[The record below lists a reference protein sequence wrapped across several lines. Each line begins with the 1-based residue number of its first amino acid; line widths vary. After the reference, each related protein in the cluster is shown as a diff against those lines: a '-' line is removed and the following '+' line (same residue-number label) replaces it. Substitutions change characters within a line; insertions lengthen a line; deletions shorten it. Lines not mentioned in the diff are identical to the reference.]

1 MNKKTLIYSF
11 IFLLAFQVIHYCIW
25 FSFFGLNLNKPYF
38 DDGDSAQYIGA
49 TESLIKNGDLTYYHT
64 KDILY
69 LSNTINP
76 KVDDLGLLYAFR
88 TPGFNI
94 IHYPLR
100 LLFNYHYS
108 LIVFIIFQI
117 ILSAF
122 SKVLIS
128 NLIFKITSSKL
139 IFYSILVTFGIYYPL
154 SIYNNLL
161 LTESLGCSFLII
173 SLYYLF
179 LKSSRNNLLFSGAA
193 LALAILFRPFLFPFV
208 FVSII
213 YIYAKENAEVKRMN
227 ILIFIIPIF
236 LLFSS
241 WTIRNYCK
249 TNELIPLTSTLSIF
263 DKTNKIF
270 IANSKITKNLIKSG
284 EWWNIESPMY
294 WLVNEKDTRKPIEVY
309 GDFGKINSKVLIE
322 SKRNFLFTISNSVDC
337 NKKAIVELST
347 AKTLDSLNSKFSNDP
362 ISVMENRILTGSKL
376 INHKPYNAFINLRY
390 PLNWGMLIFEV
401 FLSKF
406 FFIFGGI
413 YCIILLFKNIFKW
426 NEIFILSLIPL
437 SIFFLF
443 SCLIPS
449 LEYREMFIVEFF
461 LLPLSIVGVLKLYEG
476 RKKIVVILVVT
487 AILIFS
493 VFDSIQYIKL

>member
-1 MNKKTLIYSF
+1 MDKKTLLYSF
-11 IFLLAFQVIHYCIW
+11 ICLLAFQVIHYCIW
-25 FSFFGLNLNKPYF
+25 FSFYGFNLNKPYF

-49 TESLIKNGDLTYYHT
+49 TESIINKGELTYYHT

-69 LSNTINP
+69 LSNTIDPN
-76 KVDDLGLLYAFR
+76 VDDLGILYAFR

-108 LIVFIIFQI
+108 LLVFILFQI

-122 SKVLIS
+122 SKVLLS

-139 IFYSILVTFGIYYPL
+139 IFYSILITFGIYYPL

-161 LTESLGCSFLII
+161 LTESFGCSFLII

-179 LKSSRNNLLFSGAA
+179 LKSSRNHLLFSGAM
-193 LALAILFRPFLFPFV
+193 LALAILFRPFLFPFIL
-208 FVSII
+208 VSII
-213 YIYAKENAEVKRMN
+213 YIYMKENAEFKRINMLTF
-227 ILIFIIPIF
+227 ILPIF
-236 LLFSS
+236 LVFSI
-241 WTIRNYCK
+241 WTIRNYYK
-249 TNELIPLTSTLSIF
+249 TNELIPLSSTLSIF

-294 WLVNEKDTRKPIEVY
+294 WLVNENDTRQPIEVY
-309 GDFGKINSKVLIE
+309 GDFGKINSKILIQ
-322 SKRNFLFTISNSVDC
+322 SKRNFLLTISDSIDL
-337 NKKAIVELST
+337 KRKAFIELST
-347 AKTLDSLNSKFSNDP
+347 AKSLDSLNSKFSNDP
-362 ISVMENRILTGSKL
+362 ISALENRILIGSAL
-376 INHKPYNAFINLRY
+376 INHQPYNAFINLRY
-390 PLNWGMLIFEV
+390 PLNWGMLIFEI
-401 FLSKF
+401 FLSKLF
-406 FFIFGGI
+406 FVFGGI
-413 YCIILLFKNIFKW
+413 YCIILISRNIFKW
-426 NEIFILSLIPL
+426 NEIFIISLIPL

-461 LLPLSIVGVLKLYEG
+461 LLPISIIGILTLFKR
-476 RKKIVVILVVT
+476 RKYL
-487 AILIFS
+487 ILILMITTNIIFS
-493 VFDSIQYIKL
+493 IFDSLQYIKL